1 MSGDPTLERI
11 AQGNGLALCAAGPW
25 TARFAPDLERIVAEA
40 EKLAGS
46 RPNIFIDVSQV
57 SKLDT
62 FGAWLIE
69 RLRRSLTQGGVEAK
83 IAGLSANYSSLV
95 DEVRRVKASPA
106 LETSSV
112 TITGMLDQIGRSVA
126 GIGGTL
132 VSLIDM
138 LGAVLAAAGRCLIH
152 PAGFRLTS
160 TVHHLEQVC
169 WRAVPIVVLITFLIG
184 CIISQQGIFHF
195 RQFGAD
201 IFVVDMLGVLVLRE
215 IGVLLVAI
223 MVAGRSGSA
232 YTAELGSM
240 KMREE
245 IDALRTM
252 GFDPIEVLILP
263 RMLALVLA
271 LPILA
276 FLGAMAALYGGGLV
290 AWLYGGVDPE
300 AFLLRLRDAISIDHF
315 IVGMIKAPVMAA
327 VIGIV
332 ACVEGLA
339 VQGSA
344 ESLGPAHDLLG
355 GEGYL
360 LRHRDGRRVRDLL
373 RIDRNVTMALQPAS
387 DAIIRVRDITV
398 QFGKNRILDGL
409 NLDVKRGEILGFVGP
424 SGAGKSVLTRTIIG
438 LVPKVAGSIEVFGV
452 DLDAADA
459 KARRGV
465 ERRWG
470 VLFQQGALF
479 SSLTVRQNIQFP
491 VREYLSL
498 SQRLLDEIT
507 IAKLGM
513 VGLKPEVVDRYP
525 VGTLR
530 RHDQARGAGA
540 RAGARSGTGVP
551 R

>member
-1 MSGDPTLERI
+1 V
-11 AQGNGLALCAAGPW
+11 QGSGLALCAVGPW
-25 TARFAPDLERIVAEA
+25 TAPFASYLEDMVADA

-57 SKLDT
+57 SRLDT

-69 RLRRSLTQGGVEAK
+69 RLRRNLTHGGIEAR
-83 IAGLSANYSSLV
+83 IAGLSANYASLV
-95 DEVRRVKASPA
+95 DEVRRVKAAPA
-106 LETSSV
+106 AATTTA
-112 TITGMLDQIGRSVA
+112 TISGMLDQIGRSVA
-126 GIGGTL
+126 GIGGTF
-132 VSLIDM
+132 VDLIDM
-138 LGAVLAAAGRCLIH
+138 LGAVLVATGRVFLH
-152 PAGFRLTS
+152 PRNFRLTS

-169 WRAVPIVVLITFLIG
+169 WRAVPIIVLITFLIG

-195 RQFGAD
+195 RKFGAD

-263 RMLALVLA
+263 RMLALVIA

-315 IVGMIKAPVMAA
+315 TVGLVKAPVMAG

-344 ESLGPAHDLLG
+344 ESLGQHTTASVVKSIFFVIVM
-355 GEGYL
+355 
-360 LRHRDGRRVRDLL
+360 DGVF
-373 RIDRNVTMALQPAS
+373 
-387 DAIIRVRDITV
+387 AI
-398 QFGKNRILDGL
+398 F
-409 NLDVKRGEILGFVGP
+409 F
-424 SGAGKSVLTRTIIG
+424 AAIG
-438 LVPKVAGSIEVFGV
+438 
-452 DLDAADA
+452 
-459 KARRGV
+459 
-465 ERRWG
+465 
-470 VLFQQGALF
+470 
-479 SSLTVRQNIQFP
+479 
-491 VREYLSL
+491 
-498 SQRLLDEIT
+498 
-507 IAKLGM
+507 M
-513 VGLKPEVVDRYP
+513 
-525 VGTLR
+525 
-530 RHDQARGAGA
+530 
-540 RAGARSGTGVP
+540 
-551 R
+551 